1 MTWLPVRPNQALNL
15 AKEAGFELE
24 SINTQYCGESHEAG
38 EPTGQTALFGYDGE
52 ASNEWLWSVQ
62 YDAVISS
69 NKIQGGILHGSTY
82 TGRMRLFSVL
92 HKHLLICFNARM
104 ANRLRNLLCMTGRTL
119 GKSREPSS
127 GSFLFATWFTHIQS
141 RIPDFHYQ

>member
-1 MTWLPVRPNQALNL
+1 MNWKKYDLAASSAKQALNL

-69 NKIQGGILHGSTY
+69 NKTKEAYYMAPRTLEDAPIL
-82 TGRMRLFSVL
+82 VL

-104 ANRLRNLLCMTGRTL
+104 ANRLRIF
-119 GKSREPSS
+119 SV
-127 GSFLFATWFTHIQS
+127 
-141 RIPDFHYQ
+141 